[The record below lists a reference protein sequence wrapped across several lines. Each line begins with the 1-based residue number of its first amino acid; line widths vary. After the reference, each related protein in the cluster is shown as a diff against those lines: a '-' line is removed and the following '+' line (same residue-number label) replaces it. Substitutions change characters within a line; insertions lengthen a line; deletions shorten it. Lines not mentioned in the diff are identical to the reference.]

1 MTDTTSSSPAAELQR
16 TWALAAADADAAMGL
31 FYTTLF
37 EIAPE
42 VQPLFSGISM
52 PDQKKKLAAAIS
64 LVVKSPELPQ
74 SVTGALGELGRRHLG
89 YGVED
94 VHYDAVG
101 AALIETLAT
110 ALGSEFTPAARAA
123 WTDAYGAVAGKMKAG
138 AAEASAIA
146 AE

>member
-1 MTDTTSSSPAAELQR
+1 MTDTTPSPAAELQR
-16 TWALAAADADAAMGL
+16 TWALAAADADAAMDL

-37 EIAPE
+37 EMAPE
-42 VQPLFSGISM
+42 VRPLFSGIPM
-52 PDQKKKLAAAIS
+52 PDQKKKLAAAIN
-64 LVVKSPELPQ
+64 LVVKSPELPP
-74 SVTGALGELGRRHLG
+74 SVTGALRDLGQRHVG

-94 VHYDAVG
+94 AHYDAVG

-123 WTDAYGAVAGKMKAG
+123 WTGAYGSVAGHMKAG
-138 AAEASAIA
+138 AAGTQAIA